1 MKCKK
6 GRMRREPRTVRSA
19 LWLTIGMHAIANAN
33 ASGSRVLLASAVCT
47 RVPIRTPVT
56 VFY

>member
-1 MKCKK
+1 
-6 GRMRREPRTVRSA
+6 MRREPRTVRSA
-19 LWLTIGMHAIANAN
+19 LWLTIGMHANAK

-47 RVPIRTPVT
+47 RVPIRRTPVT